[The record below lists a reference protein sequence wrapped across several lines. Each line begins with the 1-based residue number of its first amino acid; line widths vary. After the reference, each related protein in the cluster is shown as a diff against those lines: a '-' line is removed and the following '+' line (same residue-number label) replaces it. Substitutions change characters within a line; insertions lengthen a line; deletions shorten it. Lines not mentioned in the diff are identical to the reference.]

1 MCMIDAVKFEVAGGR
16 GGDGAVSF
24 RREKFVPRG
33 GPDGG
38 DGGRGGDVV
47 LVASARLSTL
57 EAFRDSRV
65 REAGPGGKGG
75 GNQKRGASAPNLVL
89 KVPVGTIV
97 WDETLLE
104 EPLVDLAAE
113 AATVIVARGGRGGW
127 GNRRFT
133 SPTRQAPM
141 FAQRGAEP
149 QRRHI
154 RLELKLLA
162 DVGLVGLP
170 NAGKS
175 TLLAAWSRARPK
187 IGAYPFTTLE
197 PELGVVNLGYDS
209 FVAADMPGLIEGAS
223 RGVGLGHEFLRHI
236 ERTRVLVH
244 LLDMTR
250 DAPLE
255 DYALINRELAE
266 FGHGLAEKP
275 QIVALNKADIPDGQA
290 NIELLRE
297 QIDRLGVRSFV
308 LSAATGEGTRELAQA
323 ALELL
328 RRAQEDDRKVVAAQV
343 PVLTPEPVRRNRFEV
358 ETGRDGIVSVD
369 GPTPNW
375 LAQTLNL
382 EQIDPRLEFL
392 SRLRRMGVERVLRR
406 HGVAPGDMIRVGG
419 VLVRWE

>member
-1 MCMIDAVKFEVAGGR
+1 M
-16 GGDGAVSF
+16 
-24 RREKFVPRG
+24 
-33 GPDGG
+33 
-38 DGGRGGDVV
+38 
-47 LVASARLSTL
+47 LVARARLSTL
-57 EAFRDSRV
+57 EAFRDGRA

-75 GNQKRGASAPNLVL
+75 GNQKRGASADDLML
-89 KVPVGTIV
+89 TVPVGTVV
-97 WDETLLE
+97 WDDAQPDV
-104 EPLVDLAAE
+104 PLADLTE
-113 AATVIVARGGRGGW
+113 DGATVIVARGGRGGW
-127 GNRRFT
+127 GNLRFT

-149 QRRHI
+149 QRRSL

-175 TLLAAWSRARPK
+175 TLLTAWSHARPK

-223 RGVGLGHEFLRHI
+223 AGVGLGHEFLRHI

-244 LLDMTR
+244 LIDMTS
-250 DAPLE
+250 DTPLE
-255 DYALINRELAE
+255 DFALINRELAE

-275 QIVALNKADIPDGQA
+275 QILALNKIDTPDGEAQV
-290 NIELLRE
+290 ELLRDGIE
-297 QIDRLGVRSFV
+297 ALGVRWFAI
-308 LSAATGEGTRELAQA
+308 SAATSEGTRELAQA
-323 ALELL
+323 TLELL
-328 RRAQEDDRKVVAAQV
+328 RRVQDEDRRVVAAQV
-343 PVLTPEPVRRNRFEV
+343 PVLTPEPAHRTRFEV
-358 ETGRDGIVSVD
+358 ETGRDGVVSVD

-382 EQIDPRLEFL
+382 EQLEPRLEFL
-392 SRLRRMGVERVLRR
+392 ARLRRMGMERVLKR